1 MCLSNGVRMHD
12 GARALAEILEK
23 FLEGRRVDVRP
34 TRASILWDFFWSVTV
49 VRLRKK
55 RDFHFAITAFH
66 KQILTF

>member
-1 MCLSNGVRMHD
+1 MRLSNGVRMHD

-34 TRASILWDFFWSVTV
+34 TRASILWDFFSSVTV
-49 VRLRKK
+49 VSLRKK

>member
-1 MCLSNGVRMHD
+1 MRLSNGVRMHD
-12 GARALAEILEK
+12 GAMALAEILEK

-34 TRASILWDFFWSVTV
+34 TRASILWDFFSSVTV
-49 VRLRKK
+49 VSLRKK

>member
-1 MCLSNGVRMHD
+1 MRLSNGVRMHD

-34 TRASILWDFFWSVTV
+34 TRASILWDFFSSVTV
-49 VRLRKK
+49 VSLRKK

-66 KQILTF
+66 KQIPTF

>member
-1 MCLSNGVRMHD
+1 MRLSNGVRMHD

-34 TRASILWDFFWSVTV
+34 TRASILWDFFSSVTV
-49 VRLRKK
+49 VSLRKK

-66 KQILTF
+66 NQFFTF